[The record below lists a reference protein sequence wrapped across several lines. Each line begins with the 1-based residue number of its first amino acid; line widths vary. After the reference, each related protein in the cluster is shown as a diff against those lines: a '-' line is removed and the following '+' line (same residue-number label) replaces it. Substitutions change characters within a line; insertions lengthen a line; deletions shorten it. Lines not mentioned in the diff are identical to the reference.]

1 MTSQDQNKIK
11 QLLNQIKREQSSTK
25 RQDLIVQVIEI
36 IVRQL

>member
-36 IVRQL
+36 ITRQL

>member
-36 IVRQL
+36 IARQL